1 MPDQALTY
9 LKAAAILVISAFL
22 GFWFARTVLHFTGK
36 GAALIGIGFAL
47 AAVLSFGR
55 KR

>member
-1 MPDQALTY
+1 MRDEGLAY
-9 LKAAAILVISAFL
+9 LKAAAILVIATL
-22 GFWFARTVLHFTGK
+22 VGIWFARTVLHFSGK

-47 AAVLSFGR
+47 AAVLTFGR

>member
-1 MPDQALTY
+1 MLDEARTY
-9 LKAAAILVISAFL
+9 LKAAAILAIGTFL
-22 GFWFARTVLHFTGK
+22 GFWFARTVLHFTAK

-47 AAVLSFGR
+47 AAVLTFGR

>member
-1 MPDQALTY
+1 MRDEGLAY
-9 LKAAAILVISAFL
+9 LKAAAILVIGAFL
-22 GFWFARTVLHFTGK
+22 GFWFARTVLHFNGK

-47 AAVLSFGR
+47 AAVLTFGR

>member
-1 MPDQALTY
+1 VPDQALTY
-9 LKAAAILVISAFL
+9 LKAAAILVIGTFL

-36 GAALIGIGFAL
+36 GAAVIGIGVAL
-47 AAVLSFGR
+47 AAVLSFAR

>member
-1 MPDQALTY
+1 MHDQALTY
-9 LKAAAILVISAFL
+9 LKAAAILVIATFV
-22 GFWFARTVLHFTGK
+22 GFWFARTVLHFSGK

-47 AAVLSFGR
+47 AAVVTFGR